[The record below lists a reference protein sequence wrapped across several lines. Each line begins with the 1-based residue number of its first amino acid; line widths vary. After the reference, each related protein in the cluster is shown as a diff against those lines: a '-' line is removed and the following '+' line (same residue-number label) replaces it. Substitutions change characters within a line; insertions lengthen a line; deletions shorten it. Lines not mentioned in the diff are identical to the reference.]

1 MQTSYWH
8 VSGSNLLSSQ
18 LVFLEPANPSKFSSE
33 TEPRLHLPWT
43 GSSLWHIYLRS
54 VISVRAFPGWRR
66 RQILCQVW
74 GQRQV
79 SERAV
84 CAVEGKQS
92 YRAAFPL
99 LWPQCFRENVWVYVL
114 THTHTKQ
121 NLQSANQHPIKLRHW
136 ELSFFSVLYV
146 LVSYFI

>member
-1 MQTSYWH
+1 MQTSYRH
-8 VSGSNLLSSQ
+8 ISGSNLLSSQ
-18 LVFLEPANPSKFSSE
+18 LVFLEPVKNPSKFSSE
-33 TEPRLHLPWT
+33 TEPRLHLPRT

-84 CAVEGKQS
+84 GAVEGKQ
-92 YRAAFPL
+92 
-99 LWPQCFRENVWVYVL
+99 C
-114 THTHTKQ
+114 
-121 NLQSANQHPIKLRHW
+121 
-136 ELSFFSVLYV
+136 
-146 LVSYFI
+146 